1 MASAVLARHLL
12 ARPALVVGT
21 SLVAL
26 AALAWWQLLTGGG
39 SAGLHHALHA
49 APRAWG
55 TDEALVALAMWHL
68 MAVAMMLPTAAPA
81 ILAFA
86 DISRHGGGSAAA
98 RLAAFVLGYL
108 AAWSLFSVGA
118 TIAQWALTSATVR
131 MPALQAHAGLA
142 AGALLLLAGGYQFSA
157 LKDRCLSECRSP
169 LAFFLA
175 HWRDGTMAAGRL
187 GLRHGLHCVGCC
199 WALMALMLA
208 AGAMNLAWTAALT
221 VLMLA
226 EKTLPAGRL
235 VARAAGVA
243 LICGGLAALTRA

>member
-1 MASAVLARHLL
+1 MASAARARRLL
-12 ARPALVVGT
+12 ARPALLTGAP
-21 SLVAL
+21 LIAL
-26 AALAWWQLLTGGG
+26 SALAWWQLTVGGD
-39 SAGLHHALHA
+39 AGALHHALHA

-55 TDEALVALAMWHL
+55 GGEVLVALAMWHL

-86 DISRHGGGSAAA
+86 DISRRGSGSAVA

-118 TIAQWALTSATVR
+118 TAAQWALASATVHT
-131 MPALQAHAGLA
+131 PALQAHAPLA
-142 AGALLLLAGGYQFSA
+142 AGALLLVAGTYQFSA

-169 LAFFLA
+169 LGFFLA
-175 HWRDGTMAAGRL
+175 HWRDGTAGAAAL

-208 AGAMNLAWTAALT
+208 AGTMNLAWTAGLT

-243 LICGGLAALTRA
+243 LICGGLAALTRL